1 MLPARAIRPTH
12 SEHQAAGVRVSG
24 RRRWAVP
31 PRSAGAAIPTTGPMR
46 GSPPTIRSVGRILA
60 AEAVGDWRSGC
71 PLWLWHRLTSGS
83 EAAGSHQAPL
93 LGRSGGPPAG
103 PGSLGDPG
111 PPDDPGS
118 LADPGSPGDSGSL
131 GDPGSPDDPGS
142 PGYPGSLGDSGSLGD
157 PGSPDDP
164 GSPGYPGFLGDPGS
178 PGRGCLACSGARDPV
193 PARVAWPLALSG
205 APAPPARSAPGDA
218 QNLPARSVIDGAAC
232 PADPA
237 CAPGSVAGC
246 APGARPD

>member
-103 PGSLGDPG
+103 PGSPGDPG
-111 PPDDPGS
+111 S
-118 LADPGSPGDSGSL
+118 SADPGSPGDLGSL
-131 GDPGSPDDPGS
+131 GDPGLPGDPGCLADPGCPSDPGS
-142 PGYPGSLGDSGSLGD
+142 
-157 PGSPDDP
+157 
-164 GSPGYPGFLGDPGS
+164 
-178 PGRGCLACSGARDPV
+178 LAD
-193 PARVAWPLALSG
+193 L
-205 APAPPARSAPGDA
+205 
-218 QNLPARSVIDGAAC
+218 
-232 PADPA
+232 
-237 CAPGSVAGC
+237 
-246 APGARPD
+246 